1 MAWRIVI
8 AQVCR
13 KRAATLASM
22 REKRNAFSAVRTC
35 FLRMYSNPARV
46 IHPSR
51 ALINSSGANSPLI
64 DSQARSADAVSFH
77 SRMQRSLR
85 PFPWTRTLGS
95 GWNLTSTTRT
105 PTDLRISVV
114 YDFAHFGER
123 LPAPVAEFLDPR
135 VDYRRG
141 RFHRDFSMYSSHSRT
156 YFGCSA
162 QPAPS
167 ANGRRSGSI
176 TVRKDGSP
184 DIALWVRTMFPL
196 DSSHVHLATIT
207 VISSACS

>member
-1 MAWRIVI
+1 
-8 AQVCR
+8 
-13 KRAATLASM
+13 
-22 REKRNAFSAVRTC
+22 
-35 FLRMYSNPARV
+35 MYSNPARV

-51 ALINSSGANSPLI
+51 ALTNSSGARTSPLI
-64 DSQARSADAVSFH
+64 DSQARSDTPVSFH
-77 SRMQRSLR
+77 SGMQRSLR
-85 PFPWTRTLGS
+85 PLPWTRTLGS
-95 GWNLTSTTRT
+95 GWSLTSTTRT
-105 PTDLRISVV
+105 PIDLRICVV
-114 YDFAHFGER
+114 YDFAPFCER
-123 LPAPVAEFLDPR
+123 LAAPVAKFLDPR

-141 RFHRDFSMYSSHSRT
+141 RFHRDFFHVIAST
-156 YFGCSA
+156 LELIFGCSS

-184 DIALWVRTMFPL
+184 DIALWVRTMFPF